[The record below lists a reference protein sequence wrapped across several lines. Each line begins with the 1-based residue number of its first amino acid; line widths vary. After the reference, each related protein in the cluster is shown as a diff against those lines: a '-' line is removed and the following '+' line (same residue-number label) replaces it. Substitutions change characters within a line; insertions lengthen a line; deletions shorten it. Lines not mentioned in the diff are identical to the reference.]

1 MTDLLFTF
9 SSFIELLFVDL
20 ETLKFFLCVFSRKYA
35 TQESMRYM
43 YNVGHEILNSRTQK
57 SLQKLS
63 HLIFVIL
70 YTDKMSDKVPFKPR
84 VDLNILLFQ
93 LTVHQPISS

>member
-1 MTDLLFTF
+1 
-9 SSFIELLFVDL
+9 
-20 ETLKFFLCVFSRKYA
+20 
-35 TQESMRYM
+35 MRYM
-43 YNVGHEILNSRTQK
+43 YNVGHEIL
-57 SLQKLS
+57 KLMNPEV
-63 HLIFVIL
+63 LIFVIL

>member
-1 MTDLLFTF
+1 M
-9 SSFIELLFVDL
+9 
-20 ETLKFFLCVFSRKYA
+20 CVFSRRYA

-43 YNVGHEILNSRTQK
+43 YNVGHEIL
-57 SLQKLS
+57 KLTNPEVFAKVVTLDIC
-63 HLIFVIL
+63 HK